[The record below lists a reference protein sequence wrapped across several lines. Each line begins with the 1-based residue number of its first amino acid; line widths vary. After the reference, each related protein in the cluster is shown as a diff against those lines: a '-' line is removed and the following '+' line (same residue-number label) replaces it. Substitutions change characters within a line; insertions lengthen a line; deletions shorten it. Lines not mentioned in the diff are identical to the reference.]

1 MKNILFIG
9 LGSIGQRH
17 FRNLKKIK
25 ENYKFFAIRSKK
37 NSPELDVNNKVINK
51 KFISS
56 KKNINEISEKVSK
69 KKKFYCV
76 FICNPSS
83 LHVKTSLKFIKNSKN
98 LFIEKPLSN
107 NIRNVKNLYKKIKNN
122 KILSAVGYQ
131 LRYHPNLEKIK
142 KLIKS
147 KKLGKIIKAT
157 IKNGHYLPYHHRYE
171 DYSKGYAAN
180 KKLGGGVILCFIHEI
195 DYANYLF
202 DKPLKVSCNGGKK
215 SKLKI
220 DVEDHANM
228 IIDYKLEDH
237 YFKVNI
243 NVDFIEKSEKRF
255 CKIYFEKGMIKWDL
269 RKDIL
274 SIQSKEKKN
283 NKIYS
288 PFKERNDLFF
298 QEIKN
303 VMKSF
308 KNEKKPKSNLENGI
322 LSLQVALA
330 AKKSMEKK
338 RPFIIKSFL

>member
-1 MKNILFIG
+1 MKNILIIG

-25 ENYKFFAIRSKK
+25 DNYKFFAIRKKK
-37 NSPELDVNNKVINK
+37 NSPELDVNNKVINR

-56 KKNINEISEKVSK
+56 KKNINEISEKIAK

-83 LHVKTSLKFIKNSKN
+83 LHIKTALKFIKNCKN

-107 NIRNVKNLYKKIKNN
+107 NIRNVKELSKKIVNN
-122 KILSAVGYQ
+122 KIQCAVGYQ
-131 LRYHPNLEKIK
+131 LRYHPNLEIIR

-147 KKLGKIIKAT
+147 EKFGKTLKAT
-157 IKNGHYLPYHHRYE
+157 IRNGHYLPYHHRYE
-171 DYSKGYAAN
+171 DYTKGYAAN

-202 DKPLKVSCNGGKK
+202 DIPLKVSCNGGKK

-228 IIDYKLEDH
+228 IIDYKSQGH

-243 NVDFIEKSEKRF
+243 NIDFIEKSEKRF
-255 CKIYFEKGMIKWDL
+255 CKIYFEKGIVNWDL
-269 RKDIL
+269 KKNTLTIK
-274 SIQSKEKKN
+274 SKEKKIN
-283 NKIYS
+283 ISQSSKIH
-288 PFKERNDLFF
+288 KNDLFF
-298 QEIKN
+298 RQIKN
-303 VMKSF
+303 VMNDF
-308 KNEKKPKSNLENGI
+308 KNKKKPKSNLENGI
-322 LSLQVALA
+322 SSLKVALA
-330 AKKSMEKK
+330 AKKSLEKK
-338 RPFIIKSFL
+338 KPVTIGNF